1 MKLEIDTTKKTIC
14 ILEEAPLSQILEF
27 LQNFDTENYKLISNH
42 TTSLVEKKTLQNIP
56 YIRPNYPI
64 YPIQEYPPVLPFY
77 DPYNPLSP
85 IWVYDPNS
93 QPLYQTT

>member
-27 LQNFDTENYKLISNH
+27 LQNFDTENYKLISKH
-42 TTSLVEKKTLQNIP
+42 TSEIVEKGLRYIP
-56 YIRPNYPI
+56 YPSPWVEPI
-64 YPIQEYPPVLPFY
+64 N
-77 DPYNPLSP
+77 PYNP
-85 IWVYDPNS
+85 IWVQDSNS

>member
-27 LQNFDTENYKLISNH
+27 LQNFDTENYKLIGNH
-42 TTSLVEKKTLQNIP
+42 TASLVEKKTLQNIP

-64 YPIQEYPPVLPFY
+64 YPIQEYPP
-77 DPYNPLSP
+77 YNPNLFT
-85 IWVYDPNS
+85 VTCYHDR
-93 QPLYQTT
+93 